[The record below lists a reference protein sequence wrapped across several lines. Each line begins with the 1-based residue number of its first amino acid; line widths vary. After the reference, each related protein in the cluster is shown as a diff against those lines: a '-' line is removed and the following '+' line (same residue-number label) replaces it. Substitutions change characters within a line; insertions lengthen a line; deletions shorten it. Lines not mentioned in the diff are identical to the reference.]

1 MMAHIVSIAPDR
13 RTDLV
18 REWDER
24 FDRAEP
30 AAVLRWALE
39 ESPFGRIGIASS
51 FQAEGTAVIHM
62 AIRIRPDVPI
72 LFLDTGFHFAETMA
86 FKERLTELLG
96 LNVIELQGDYTV
108 ESQAESFGPRL
119 YERNPQKCCELNK
132 VLPFQ
137 RALSKLDAWVTS
149 MRRDSAWTRAD
160 APIVSETTLPGGRT
174 VVKINPVANW
184 TRRDV
189 WAYLRAN
196 NLPHHPLYDLGYAS
210 IGCAPCSR
218 SIPIGDD
225 ERAGRWAGS
234 DKVECGM
241 HVGEALKQVEV
252 TDHASVRPPD
262 RAGERAEE
270 S

>member
-1 MMAHIVSIAPDR
+1 MMAQIVSLSSDR

-18 REWDER
+18 GEWNEH

-30 AAVLRWALE
+30 TTVLRWALE
-39 ESPFGRIGIASS
+39 ESPFGRIAIASS

-62 AIRIRPDVPI
+62 ATRIRPDVPI

-86 FKERLTELLG
+86 FKERLTDLLG
-96 LNVIELQGDYTV
+96 LNVIDIEGDHTV
-108 ESQAESFGPRL
+108 ESQADSFGPRL
-119 YERNPQKCCELNK
+119 YERDPQKCCELNK

-160 APIVSETTLPGGRT
+160 APVVSETVLPGGRT

-196 NLPHHPLYDLGYAS
+196 DVPHHPLYDLGYTS

-218 SIPIGDD
+218 AIQIGED
-225 ERAGRWAGS
+225 ERGGRWAGS
-234 DKVECGM
+234 DKVECGI
-241 HVGEALKQVEV
+241 HVAAALEK
-252 TDHASVRPPD
+252 T
-262 RAGERAEE
+262 
-270 S
+270 

>member
-1 MMAHIVSIAPDR
+1 MAQIVSIPRDR
-13 RTDLV
+13 RTVLV
-18 REWDER
+18 RECNER

-62 AIRIRPDVPI
+62 ATRIRPDVPI

-119 YERNPQKCCELNK
+119 YERDPQTCCEVNK

-137 RALSKLDAWVTS
+137 RALSKLDAWVTA

-160 APIVSETTLPGGRT
+160 APVVSETALPGGRT
-174 VVKINPVANW
+174 VVKFNPVANW
-184 TRRDV
+184 SRRDV

-196 NLPHHPLYDLGYAS
+196 DLPHHPLYDLGYPS

-218 SIPIGDD
+218 SIQIGED

-234 DKVECGM
+234 DKVECGI
-241 HVGEALKQVEV
+241 HVAEALENTDATNQASRSEV
-252 TDHASVRPPD
+252 NLLDTN
-262 RAGERAEE
+262 E
-270 S
+270 